1 MIKFYDTNALL
12 YAYNTKINEN
22 FIISN
27 LTLKELQ
34 NIKENPKKDLEI
46 KYKARHL
53 INWLMQNRSLYIVKK
68 YNSTW
73 DQELKQYPVLSDN
86 NDSRIILTALKTQ
99 KDIPDLIFTTY
110 DSNCLYIAQDVG
122 LKVQYTLLQ
131 NQDDY
136 TGFKEIICNSDE
148 ELINFYSSFN
158 HPEKNIYNLFPNEYI
173 IIKDKQNN
181 LIDVEK
187 YLGNGQFT
195 TIIQT
200 PFNSKMFGKT
210 KAKDVYQKIAMDSMI
225 HNPITVVRG
234 PAGSGKSLLSLAFL
248 FDRLEKGKIDKI
260 IIFCNTV
267 ATQGS
272 AKLGYYPGSKDQK
285 LLDSQIGNFLTS
297 KIGDNIAIEMLMN
310 KNQLILLPMSDIRGF
325 DTSGMKAGIYITE
338 AQNMSVNLMK
348 LALQRIGNDSIV
360 ILDGDSNTQVDLG
373 MYAGNNNGL
382 KRVSRVF
389 RGNKIYGQTTL
400 QHIYRSQI
408 AKIAE
413 NM

>member
-12 YAYNTKINEN
+12 YTYNTKLNEN

-53 INWLMQNRSLYIVKK
+53 INWLMQNRSLYQVEK
-68 YNSTW
+68 YQSTW

-86 NDSRIILTALKTQ
+86 TDSRIILTALKIK
-99 KDIPDLIFTTY
+99 KDIPDLTFVTY

-131 NQDDY
+131 NEDEY
-136 TGFKEIICNSDE
+136 TGFKEIICSSDE
-148 ELINFYSSFN
+148 ELVNFYSSFN
-158 HPEKNIYNLFPNEYI
+158 QPEKNIYNLFPNEYI
-173 IIKDKQNN
+173 IIKDKNNN
-181 LIDVEK
+181 LIDVQC

-195 TIIQT
+195 PISQA

-210 KAKDVYQKIAMDSMI
+210 KAKDVYQKIAMDSMTR
-225 HNPITVVRG
+225 NPITVVRG

-248 FDRLEKGKIDKI
+248 FDKLEKGKIDKI

-285 LLDSQIGNFLTS
+285 LLDSQIGNFLVS
-297 KIGDNIAIEMLMN
+297 KIGDNIAIQMVMN
-310 KNQLILLPMSDIRGF
+310 KNQLILLPMADIRGF

-348 LALQRIGNDSIV
+348 LALQRVGNDSIV

-382 KRVSRVF
+382 KCVSRVF
-389 RGNKIYGQTTL
+389 RGHKIYGQTTL

-408 AKIAE
+408 ARIAE